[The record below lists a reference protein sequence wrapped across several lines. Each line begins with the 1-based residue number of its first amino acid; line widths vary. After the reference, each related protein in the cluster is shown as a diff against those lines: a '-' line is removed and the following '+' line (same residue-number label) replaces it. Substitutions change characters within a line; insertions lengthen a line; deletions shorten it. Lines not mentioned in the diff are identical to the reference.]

1 MDYYNILVWAILAIG
16 GAIAAFKFYKLG
28 KQQQLDKI
36 KEWLL
41 LAVLQAEKELGSVSG
56 QIKLLYVYN
65 RFVDKFKIVSCI
77 MTFDMFKAL
86 VDDAIKDMKELIE
99 ESQE

>member
-1 MDYYNILVWAILAIG
+1 MDYYNILILAVLAIG
-16 GAIAAFKFYKLG
+16 AIIAIYKFYKLG

-41 LAVLQAEKELGSVSG
+41 LAVLQAEKELGSVTG

-65 RFVDKFKIVSCI
+65 RFVDKFKIVSCMI
-77 MTFDMFKAL
+77 TFDMFKML
-86 VDDAIKDMKELIE
+86 VDEALDDMKDMINNK
-99 ESQE
+99 